1 MVPRGAA
8 NAGGKPAV
16 IPTTSSGI
24 PEEGAGACTAFAP
37 GGGGGRADEASGEV
51 RREGAAEA
59 AGARRL
65 SVVGPPC
72 CCAGFVTPRRLL
84 DVRSLGARGVQG
96 EGAARVL
103 MPLLL
108 HTPDQITE
116 RPLVALSVMLVP
128 TAKLAEPVVPTGTF
142 SPEGGGA
149 GRPDRDAQAGRG
161 RGDRLNDVRVR
172 RRKGASPW
180 EHCESGWRSICG
192 CGV

>member
-65 SVVGPPC
+65 SVVRPPC

-84 DVRSLGARGVQG
+84 DVRGLGARGVQWVR
-96 EGAARVL
+96 AV
-103 MPLLL
+103 
-108 HTPDQITE
+108 
-116 RPLVALSVMLVP
+116 
-128 TAKLAEPVVPTGTF
+128 EP
-142 SPEGGGA
+142 
-149 GRPDRDAQAGRG
+149 RDE
-161 RGDRLNDVRVR
+161 
-172 RRKGASPW
+172 SPW
-180 EHCESGWRSICG
+180 SVRCG
-192 CGV
+192 IAPLPRPKSETRP